1 MINAIAIDDEP
12 VALDIIAVHAQ
23 KIPGLN
29 LQAVFS
35 SATEALAYFDTNTVN
50 LIFLDINMPGL
61 TGLEFA
67 EIVRDRAQIVFTTAY
82 AEHAL
87 KGFDLAATDYLLK
100 PINFT
105 RFLQAYRQAESR
117 LRQPDIKPPA
127 DVETLLVKD
136 GSNWVQIPVSGILYL
151 EAEDNYVSIVENNK
165 RTLTRI
171 TLNELQRKLPKGS
184 FLRIHRSFIVQLSKI
199 EKIERHQVIVSSVRI
214 PLASSYRDE
223 LLTKICIFNTDY
235 SKN

>member
-12 VALDIIAVHAQ
+12 VALDIIVAHAQ

-29 LQAVFS
+29 LQATFS
-35 SATEALAYFDTNTVN
+35 SATEALAYVGTNTVD
-50 LIFLDINMPGL
+50 LIFVDINMPGL

-67 EIVRDRAQIVFTTAY
+67 EMVRNRAQIIFTTAY

-100 PINFT
+100 PINFS

-117 LRQPDIKPPA
+117 LRQPNIKPA
-127 DVETLLVKD
+127 AYLETLLVKD
-136 GSNWVQIPVSGILYL
+136 GSNWVQIPISGILYI

-171 TLNELQRKLPKGS
+171 TLNELQSKLPEGG
-184 FLRIHRSFIVQLSKI
+184 FLRIHKSFIVPLSKI
-199 EKIERHQVIVSSVRI
+199 EKIERHQVIICSIKI
-214 PLASSYRDE
+214 PLSRSYRDA
-223 LLTKICIFNTDY
+223 LFQCLKANR
-235 SKN
+235 

>member
-12 VALDIIAVHAQ
+12 VALDIIAAHAQ

-29 LQAVFS
+29 LQATFS

-67 EIVRDRAQIVFTTAY
+67 EIVRDRALIIFTTAY

-105 RFLQAYRQAESR
+105 RFLQAYRQAELR
-117 LRQPDIKPPA
+117 LRQPDIKPA
-127 DVETLLVKD
+127 AYVETLLVKD
-136 GSNWVQIPVSGILYL
+136 GNNWVQIPVSGILYI

-171 TLNELQRKLPKGS
+171 TLIELQRKLPQHG
-184 FLRIHRSFIVQLSKI
+184 FVRIHKSFIVPLSKI
-199 EKIERHQVIVSSVRI
+199 DKIERHQVIINSLRI
-214 PLASSYRDE
+214 PLSRSYRDD
-223 LLTKICIFNTDY
+223 LFKRLKAT
-235 SKN
+235 

>member
-12 VALDIIAVHAQ
+12 VALDIIAAHAQ

-29 LQAVFS
+29 LQAAFS
-35 SATEALAYFDTNTVN
+35 SATEALTYFDTNTVD
-50 LIFLDINMPGL
+50 LIFLDINIPGL

-67 EIVRDRAQIVFTTAY
+67 EIVRDRAQIIFTTAY
-82 AEHAL
+82 ADHAL

-105 RFLQAYRQAESR
+105 RFLQAYKQSELR
-117 LRQPDIKPPA
+117 LRQPDSKPA
-127 DVETLLVKD
+127 AYVETLLIKD
-136 GSNWVQIPVSGILYL
+136 GSIWVQIPLSGILYI

-171 TLNELQRKLPKGS
+171 TLNELQQKLPQGG
-184 FLRIHRSFIVQLSKI
+184 FLRIHKSFIVPLSKI
-199 EKIERHQVIVSSVRI
+199 EKIERHQVTISSMRI
-214 PLASSYRDE
+214 PLSRSYRDE
-223 LLTKICIFNTDY
+223 LFRRLKVT
-235 SKN
+235 

>member
-12 VALDIIAVHAQ
+12 VALDIIAAHAQ

-29 LQAVFS
+29 LQAAFS

-67 EIVRDRAQIVFTTAY
+67 EIVRDQAQIIFTTAY

-117 LRQPDIKPPA
+117 LRQPDIKPV
-127 DVETLLVKD
+127 DYVEMLLVKD
-136 GSNWVQIPVSGILYL
+136 GNNWIQIPVNGILYI

-165 RTLTRI
+165 CTLTRT
-171 TLNELQRKLPKGS
+171 TLNELQQKLPKGG
-184 FLRIHRSFIVQLSKI
+184 FLRIHKSFIVPLSKI
-199 EKIERHQVIVSSVRI
+199 EKIERHQVIISSMRI
-214 PLASSYRDE
+214 PLSRSYRDE
-223 LLTKICIFNTDY
+223 LFRRLKAT
-235 SKN
+235 